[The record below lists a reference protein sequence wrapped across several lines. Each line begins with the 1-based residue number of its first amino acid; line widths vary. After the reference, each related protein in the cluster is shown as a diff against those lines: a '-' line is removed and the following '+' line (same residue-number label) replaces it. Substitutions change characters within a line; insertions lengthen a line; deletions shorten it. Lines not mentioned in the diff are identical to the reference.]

1 MNLNQALRY
10 GIGAMLV
17 LVGGCTT
24 YYKVSD
30 PAGNRFYYTTD
41 VDKNK
46 TGAITIRDDKTG
58 ANVTLQSSEVLEISR
73 EEYEAAIKGQPTK
86 K

>member
-41 VDKNK
+41 VDN
-46 TGAITIRDDKTG
+46 
-58 ANVTLQSSEVLEISR
+58 N
-73 EEYEAAIKGQPTK
+73 
-86 K
+86 